1 MSLAVD
7 QDDLPAILARAF
19 VQAWHSYYLPE
30 RPDAISEE
38 IARPALA
45 KHLVAMAKEGMSEE
59 VSLATAGLQYL
70 NSFTPGHHGS
80 GISCPE
86 ESGILD
92 EPSDQ
97 PTTIR
102 SRSLHF
108 DGLKARF
115 LVEWRI
121 PWTRGQ
127 A

>member
-1 MSLAVD
+1 MSPAVD

-30 RPDAISEE
+30 RRDAISEE

-45 KHLVAMAKEGMSEE
+45 KHLVAMAKKGLNEE

-70 NSFTPGHHGS
+70 SSLTPGHLGS
-80 GISCPE
+80 GIARTE
-86 ESGILD
+86 ESEILD
-92 EPSDQ
+92 EPSDRS
-97 PTTIR
+97 TTFR
-102 SRSLHF
+102 SRSLHL
-108 DGLKARF
+108 DGQKARF

-121 PWTRGQ
+121 PWMRGQ